1 MDDRRHFAPTA
12 TVCHYPEPVT
22 SHRDRNLLAR
32 TTLRCLAL
40 VLALAAPLVPA
51 VTGPAAAADPI
62 FASATTAYTTTSDP
76 VYDQR
81 FKIVGQVFLLLG
93 DSPTPMPNQRVTL
106 EQRPTS
112 TAEWTTVAEATTT
125 ETTLP
130 NGEKH
135 IMYTFDRVAYRTAS
149 FRVRYAG
156 SSDSEAIGGSVSDDG
171 DAVPVPVRVHRQ
183 MPIRLSQPQPSRIY
197 LSGTAR
203 PLYARQQVTVL
214 RKTCSSC
221 AWKAYARP
229 LTDAYGRYRVR
240 LYAPRSGSYYYLAR
254 TPASKGFALSSS
266 QQARIRAS

>member
-1 MDDRRHFAPTA
+1 MDDRRHVAPTG
-12 TVCHYPEPVT
+12 TVLHYPGPVT
-22 SHRDRNLLAR
+22 SHLDRNLLAR

-51 VTGPAAAADPI
+51 VTGPAAAAPI
-62 FASATTAYTTTSDP
+62 FASATTAYTTASDP

-106 EQRPTS
+106 EQRAS
-112 TAEWTTVAEATTT
+112 SSAAWSVVAEATTT

-171 DAVPVPVRVHRQ
+171 AAVPVPVRVHRQ
-183 MPIRLSQPQPSRIY
+183 MPIRLSQPRPSEIY
-197 LSGTAR
+197 MSGTAR
-203 PLYARQQVTVL
+203 PLYARQRVAVL
-214 RKTCSSC
+214 RKTCSTC
-221 AWKAYARP
+221 AWRAYARP
-229 LTDAYGRYRVR
+229 LTDANGRYRVR

-254 TPASKGFALSSS
+254 TPASNGFALSDS
-266 QQARIRAS
+266 QQARIRAR